1 MKPTIY
7 VLVGMVASGKSTY
20 CRNAAKKGIIILNDD
35 ALVNLLHADNYTL
48 YDHKLKI
55 LYKSVE
61 NNIISLAL
69 CLGKDII
76 IDRGLNISRNGRQRW
91 IALAKS
97 FDVNCEAIVFD
108 RQLPEVHANR
118 RFNSDPRGHTYTY
131 WLNVANDHDKIYW
144 VPNFGEGFNQIHEIN
159 FSEVLSGKVIQNE
172 KT

>member
-7 VLVGMVASGKSTY
+7 VLCGMIASGKSTY
-20 CRNAAKKGIIILNDD
+20 CKNAAKKGIIILNDD
-35 ALVNLLHADNYTL
+35 AIVNLLHADNYTL
-48 YDHKLKI
+48 YDQKLKI

-76 IDRGLNISRNGRQRW
+76 IDRGLNVSKDSRLRW

-108 RQLPEVHANR
+108 RQTPEIHANR

-131 WLNVANDHDKIYW
+131 WLNVATHHNKIYW
-144 VPNFGEGFNQIHEIN
+144 VPTIAAGFNQIHEIS
-159 FSEVLSGKVIQNE
+159 FDEILSGKVIQNE
-172 KT
+172 KS